1 MFEALGCLPGTHPIK
16 VDVRVTLV
24 VHPPGRVPI
33 VLKSNMKVEL
43 DRMGARVNK
52 SSTKSLHHG

>member
-24 VHPPGRVPI
+24 VHPPRGFQ
-33 VLKSNMKVEL
+33 
-43 DRMGARVNK
+43 
-52 SSTKSLHHG
+52 